1 MEQCAYCKAEE
12 TALYQSGVPI
22 CLKCVAL
29 REAKSKKDHPASIH
43 DILVRELTE
52 AKLQAESATV
62 EFNAVTSDIPS
73 FIPHPDGTQR
83 IHNASHQLTEA
94 RNAMMKAHH
103 RLNDYLER
111 GTVPEDLKRNA

>member
-1 MEQCAYCKAEE
+1 VENGPFLESVLEKA
-12 TALYQSGVPI
+12 S
-22 CLKCVAL
+22 
-29 REAKSKKDHPASIH
+29 PARFGI
-43 DILVRELTE
+43 R
-52 AKLQAESATV
+52 
-62 EFNAVTSDIPS
+62 IPS

-111 GTVPEDLKRNA
+111 DIVPKDLKRSG